1 MRVFVSSAYYDDF
14 LDEYYVPYKGIFSW
28 RNWVL
33 DITKSNPTDRKLNQ
47 LIPILDGGGYGF
59 LHYVPDEI
67 HDIISEYDYKYCYR
81 VDVGGR
87 GDKIWSYMKKNGNA
101 TKSPTYL
108 DYAIVMDIDKE
119 DLVNI
124 VLKAQTEMQLVFVD
138 TLKSI
143 FEEK

>member
-1 MRVFVSSAYYDDF
+1 MRVFVNSEYYDDF
-14 LDEYYVPYKGIFSW
+14 LGEYYVSYKGIFSW
-28 RNWVL
+28 RKWVL
-33 DITKSNPTDRKLNQ
+33 DITKNNPTNRNLNQ
-47 LIPILDGGGYGF
+47 LIPILDGEGYGF

-124 VLKAQTEMQLVFVD
+124 VLKAQTEMQLDFVD
-138 TLKSI
+138 ALKSI